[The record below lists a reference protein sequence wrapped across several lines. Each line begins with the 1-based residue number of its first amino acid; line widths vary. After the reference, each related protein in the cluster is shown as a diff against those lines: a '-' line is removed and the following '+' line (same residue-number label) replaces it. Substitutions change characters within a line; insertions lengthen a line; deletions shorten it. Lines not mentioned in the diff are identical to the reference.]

1 VLKGSGET
9 LVLPNVDPQQ
19 IVLIQEDV
27 AFIEVSFSVKHAASV
42 ALMLTLSSLQ
52 VVNIKQPAADGP
64 VSNARTVSRS

>member
-1 VLKGSGET
+1 
-9 LVLPNVDPQQ
+9 
-19 IVLIQEDV
+19 V